1 MSAYIAR
8 RIFLML
14 PTLLGILFVSFVVV
28 QFAPG
33 GPVERVIAQLNG
45 ADTGGTS
52 RVSGGGGDFAA
63 QRSQGGGGAGG
74 AINSKYRGA
83 QGLDPDFIKK
93 LEVQFGFDKPA
104 PERFALMVW
113 NFARFD
119 FGESYFRSVSVLQ
132 LIKEKLPVSMSLGI
146 WMTLLTYLIS
156 IPLGIRKA
164 VKDGSRFDTWTSAV
178 IIVGFAIPGFLF
190 AILLIILFA
199 GGSFFNIF
207 PLRGLTSDDFVDV
220 ALPTVENTPGAT
232 STVKLTAKPG
242 SYWIIGEADLTIIK
256 TSIALSDVIVNRDL
270 DGLTYEP
277 TP

>member
-8 RIFLML
+8 RILLMI

-33 GPVERVIAQLNG
+33 GPVERVIAQLSG

-52 RVSGGGGDFAA
+52 RISGGGGDF
-63 QRSQGGGGAGG
+63 GARGQVNMASNAVG
-74 AINSKYRGA
+74 SKYRGA
-83 QGLDPDFIKK
+83 QGLDPEFIKS
-93 LEVQFGFDKPA
+93 LEKQFGFDKPA

-119 FGESYFRSVSVLQ
+119 FGKSYFRDVSVLQ

-164 VKDGSRFDTWTSAV
+164 VQDGSKFDTWTSAV
-178 IIVGFAIPGFLF
+178 VIIGFAIPGLSVCDPADHPVRRRIVLQYFPVARPHLGRLVAVSLVLEDPRLFL
-190 AILLIILFA
+190 AYHA
-199 GGSFFNIF
+199 
-207 PLRGLTSDDFVDV
+207 
-220 ALPTVENTPGAT
+220 AA
-232 STVKLTAKPG
+232 
-242 SYWIIGEADLTIIK
+242 
-256 TSIALSDVIVNRDL
+256 DL
-270 DGLTYEP
+270 DGARRLRDHDAA
-277 TP
+277 